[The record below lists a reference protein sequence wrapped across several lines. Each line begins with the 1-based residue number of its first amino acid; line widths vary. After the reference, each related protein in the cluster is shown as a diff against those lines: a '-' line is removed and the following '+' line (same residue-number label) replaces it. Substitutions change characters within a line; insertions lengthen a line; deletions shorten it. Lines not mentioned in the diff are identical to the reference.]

1 MKSIRTLV
9 LGVVVVMTC
18 FAGSFSLQAADE
30 PGPLEKLGRGIANV
44 ALSPLEMIKRPVMIA
59 HQKGEVAGLFYGPLD
74 GVKWILIRIGV
85 GVTDIVTFPMPLPG
99 CNENPDDPRWGYG
112 PMVRP
117 AWVMGLED
125 NWRNFFYKDT
135 TVVVE

>member
-59 HQKGEVAGLFYGPLD
+59 HQKA
-74 GVKWILIRIGV
+74 R
-85 GVTDIVTFPMPLPG
+85 LPVFSTA
-99 CNENPDDPRWGYG
+99 RWMALNGFSYVSESG
-112 PMVRP
+112 
-117 AWVMGLED
+117 
-125 NWRNFFYKDT
+125 
-135 TVVVE
+135 